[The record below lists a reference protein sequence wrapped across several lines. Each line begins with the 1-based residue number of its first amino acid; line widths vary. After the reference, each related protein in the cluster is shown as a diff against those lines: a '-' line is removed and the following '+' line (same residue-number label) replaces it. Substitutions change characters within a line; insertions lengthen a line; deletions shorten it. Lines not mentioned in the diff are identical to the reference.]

1 MITYEVTATIPD
13 AGTARRYEEYMT
25 SRHLRDV
32 LASGCFV
39 QAVLER
45 ADVGKYRARYVA
57 REQADVDRYLRDHTA
72 ALRRDFAEHFAT
84 GVSLSRDVWQALAT
98 HDRLAAER

>member
-1 MITYEVTATIPD
+1 MITYEVTASIPD
-13 AGTARRYEEYMT
+13 AATARRYEEYMT
-25 SRHLRDV
+25 SGHLRDV

-57 REQADVDRYLRDHTA
+57 RAHADVDRYLREHTA
-72 ALRRDFAEHFAT
+72 ALRRDFAEHFPT
-84 GVSLSRDVWQALAT
+84 GVSLSRDVWQALA
-98 HDRLAAER
+98 AEARQTPER